1 MRKLFLLLSVLF
13 VVSCSSGEE
22 ELPPPPIKYTLTTA
36 ANPTTG
42 GTVTPASGQYTEDAT
57 VSITAT
63 PAGEYL
69 FLSWSG
75 ATGTTA
81 NTSVVMNSNKTVT
94 VNFIKKKYALTTTVE
109 GEGTVSEKVIKAGAA
124 TDYNSGTIVE
134 LTATP
139 SAEWVFVEWTGD
151 LTGTENPTQIT
162 IDKAK
167 AVTAVFVKKQY
178 ALTIEI
184 EGEGTVA
191 EKVIKAGA
199 ATDYNSGTVV
209 ELTATGKT
217 G

>member
-75 ATGTTA
+75 ATATTA
-81 NTSVVMNSNKTVT
+81 TTSVVMNSNKTVT
-94 VNFIKKKYALTTTVE
+94 VNL
-109 GEGTVSEKVIKAGAA
+109 
-124 TDYNSGTIVE
+124 
-134 LTATP
+134 
-139 SAEWVFVEWTGD
+139 
-151 LTGTENPTQIT
+151 
-162 IDKAK
+162 
-167 AVTAVFVKKQY
+167 
-178 ALTIEI
+178 
-184 EGEGTVA
+184 
-191 EKVIKAGA
+191 
-199 ATDYNSGTVV
+199 
-209 ELTATGKT
+209 
-217 G
+217 